1 MIPKLSILAGMGEQ
15 QREREKMGEE
25 KVMVEKIYVGSMRKD
40 GNRTNTVH
48 KKEMWDTKVIVMA
61 FDFF

>member
-1 MIPKLSILAGMGEQ
+1 MCE
-15 QREREKMGEE
+15 
-25 KVMVEKIYVGSMRKD
+25 D

-48 KKEMWDTKVIVMA
+48 KKEMWDIKIFVMA